1 MFYLSIVPKVGMYF
15 VLFRLY
21 YYVFVEF
28 TSVWKTFLLMAVA
41 WLEAVRG
48 LNWTT
53 NLPREDGSFGTY

>member
-28 TSVWKTFLLMAVA
+28 TSVWKTFLLMGVIASLLIGA
-41 WLEAVRG
+41 LG
-48 LNWTT
+48 LYTKQS
-53 NLPREDGSFGTY
+53 LKG